1 VIIMPNPKLV
11 KVGKLGE
18 SVQEYSLT
26 NGETVADLLEMAGI
40 ELENEELQRNGQ
52 RVDLETVLENGD
64 IVMVVPKVAGAL

>member
-1 VIIMPNPKLV
+1 MPNHKLV

-26 NGETVADLLEMAGI
+26 NGETVADLLEMASI
-40 ELENEELQRNGQ
+40 ELENEEVQRNGQ
-52 RVDLETVLENGD
+52 RVELDSMLENGD

>member
-1 VIIMPNPKLV
+1 MPNPKLV

-26 NGETVADLLEMAGI
+26 NGETVADLLAMAGI

-52 RVDLETVLENGD
+52 RVELDTVLENGD